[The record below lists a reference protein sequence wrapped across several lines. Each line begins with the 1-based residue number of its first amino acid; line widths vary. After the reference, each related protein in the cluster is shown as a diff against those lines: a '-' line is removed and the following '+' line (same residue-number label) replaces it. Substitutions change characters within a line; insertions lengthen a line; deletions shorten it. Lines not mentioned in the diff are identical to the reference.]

1 MGCVSSSE
9 LEPTQD
15 PDKAACPKKENHPIV
30 SERPDSKT
38 FNKHIPVIEHE
49 TLQNKL
55 QVESLEGKFIC
66 SYLQ

>member
-15 PDKAACPKKENHPIV
+15 PDKAACPKEENSPII
-30 SERPDSKT
+30 SETQDSKT